1 MCKFHDVGN
10 EAGLVAKPVLRRDR
24 DRDASV
30 GEHRNV
36 EGVVAERGVEEPLP
50 DALSQANDL
59 TQGIGN
65 GPFDVRDHDP
75 SLVARPRRD
84 DVGLLETGFGPGGDD
99 DVEGRGAD
107 ENDLDARVSGTFHQ
121 AYDVGVQPCGQLAVV
136 DHAAREGLDF
146 RTRPARKA
154 KGHDL
159 ADPFFG
165 KLAAEVRF
173 ENSLR
178 DLGPASRIGKTVIA
192 CLASNRVDPRGF
204 PPSTVQESAKELFAD
219 VPLPESPIAVGR
231 DDAAGS
237 LAGQG
242 LDTCP
247 YGVRRLKLHVASI
260 PTSLRRAKGRSSMRI
275 RIDGGG
281 FLLAVGMSLGV
292 CSLAP
297 RVEAQGT
304 RGVRPSTPPPSSADP
319 APTASPDMG
328 PTPSQSGGP
337 ASPSPDGDVD
347 SAPVEVPNDLVRA
360 HAGGLTATEVGT
372 RAMRTSWTAKA
383 SEQALVAAAA
393 RVDQAW
399 ASFLPRLSGVGKYT
413 YLSPLTPPNFA
424 PGEFLLATKTPPP
437 PGGGPYM
444 PAPPLEGF
452 SLTIPIVQSN
462 WLFQGTIVVPISD
475 YFIRIDQ
482 NYTAATRSQDAARW
496 DLVGARATADADGR
510 VAYYTWLRARG
521 AVIVAVQAL
530 NDQRTHLR
538 DARNQF
544 SVGNASRA
552 DTLRA
557 ETSVSSAELAL
568 EQAKNLA
575 DLAEKQMR
583 VAIHVADEVVVT
595 PGEDLETALTPIQG
609 DLRAMIAEALGA
621 RPEVKSAEANAESA
635 QKVLAVAKAGLYP
648 SLSAFADGIVGNPN
662 PRLFPPTQ
670 TWFPSWDVGGQVT
683 WALNDALVANGVSSE
698 DEARLGQIVA
708 NKFNVRDGIEIE
720 VTQAF
725 QNVQQADFGIQSST
739 RELASA
745 QEAYRVQRELFN
757 NGRGTSTTL
766 TDAETDLTRARL
778 DLLNAKV
785 DARTARVRL
794 EHALGRDA
802 QAR

>member
-1 MCKFHDVGN
+1 MRPDVG
-10 EAGLVAKPVLRRDR
+10 A
-24 DRDASV
+24 
-30 GEHRNV
+30 
-36 EGVVAERGVEEPLP
+36 
-50 DALSQANDL
+50 
-59 TQGIGN
+59 
-65 GPFDVRDHDP
+65 
-75 SLVARPRRD
+75 
-84 DVGLLETGFGPGGDD
+84 
-99 DVEGRGAD
+99 
-107 ENDLDARVSGTFHQ
+107 
-121 AYDVGVQPCGQLAVV
+121 
-136 DHAAREGLDF
+136 
-146 RTRPARKA
+146 
-154 KGHDL
+154 
-159 ADPFFG
+159 
-165 KLAAEVRF
+165 
-173 ENSLR
+173 
-178 DLGPASRIGKTVIA
+178 
-192 CLASNRVDPRGF
+192 
-204 PPSTVQESAKELFAD
+204 
-219 VPLPESPIAVGR
+219 
-231 DDAAGS
+231 
-237 LAGQG
+237 
-242 LDTCP
+242 
-247 YGVRRLKLHVASI
+247 
-260 PTSLRRAKGRSSMRI
+260 
-275 RIDGGG
+275 
-281 FLLAVGMSLGV
+281 
-292 CSLAP
+292 
-297 RVEAQGT
+297 
-304 RGVRPSTPPPSSADP
+304 
-319 APTASPDMG
+319 
-328 PTPSQSGGP
+328 TPSQPGGP
-337 ASPSPDGDVD
+337 TSASSGDVD
-347 SAPVEVPNDLVRA
+347 SAPMEVPNDLVRA

-399 ASFLPRLSGVGKYT
+399 ASFLPRLSGIGKYT
-413 YLSPLTPPNFA
+413 YLSPLTPPNLA
-424 PGEFLLATKTPPP
+424 PDEYFLATKTPP
-437 PGGGPYM
+437 GPM
-444 PAPPLEGF
+444 GSETNPVLQGVSF
-452 SLTIPIVQSN
+452 TIPIVQSN

-557 ETSVSSAELAL
+557 ETSVSSAELAH

-583 VAIHVADEVVVT
+583 VAIHVADEEAVT